1 MEDIVKNKL
10 KAETKII
17 KLSDA
22 PQARKQIK
30 SVQVI
35 DAETGIILKSSESQI
50 VHQNGSGFVISYTA
64 KMCEFLE
71 KVNQGATVR
80 IFLYIA
86 HHQSYGTNGIFGYRC
101 TRQYL
106 SDILKLDRKTVYSTL
121 KYLLDN
127 YLIVENRF
135 DGSLEFMV
143 NPDYVTIG
151 TDKKARMREWSE
163 RWKMYFK
170 NVQRLKQNKSSDK
183 SVASSSPSP
192 NTSVVPT
199 PAVPTIPR
207 ADFNTFLLHA
217 EKFSNG
223 QNDFARVLSLELK
236 EKLNIPVLTS
246 QSLIDDIES
255 EPEGDVQYRTRLF
268 LSRFDFIVKEDN
280 VSYRL
285 NRFGELDTISES

>member
-1 MEDIVKNKL
+1 MENIVKNQL
-10 KAETKII
+10 KAETKIL

-35 DAETGIILKSSESQI
+35 DAETGVILKSSESQI
-50 VHQNGSGFVISYTA
+50 VHQNGSGFVISYTS

-151 TDKKARMREWSE
+151 TDKKARQREWSE

-170 NVQRLKQNKSSDK
+170 NVQRLQQNKVSK
-183 SVASSSPSP
+183 S
-192 NTSVVPT
+192 
-199 PAVPTIPR
+199 
-207 ADFNTFLLHA
+207 
-217 EKFSNG
+217 
-223 QNDFARVLSLELK
+223 
-236 EKLNIPVLTS
+236 
-246 QSLIDDIES
+246 
-255 EPEGDVQYRTRLF
+255 
-268 LSRFDFIVKEDN
+268 
-280 VSYRL
+280 
-285 NRFGELDTISES
+285 